1 MTRRRAR
8 MAEVLV
14 WRVEKADTYSAAGS
28 RGPYGACGFDS
39 THNDMKT
46 HPSPFKDEALVKSKT
61 PVRWNADPKML
72 GIRNEEYCGTASL
85 RELAE
90 WFRGYG
96 KVLADKGFKVVALAV
111 DEQFVRRGRRQ
122 LVFVREKARVIHSMS
137 PYDHIETKED
147 ADGNY

>member
-1 MTRRRAR
+1 

-14 WRVEKADTYSAAGS
+14 WRVEKDLDSAWS

-46 HPSPFKDEALVKSKT
+46 HPSPFRDEALDKDAWD
-61 PVRWNADPKML
+61 VRVRGAGKHL
-72 GIRNEEYCGTASL
+72 AIRDEEYCGTASL